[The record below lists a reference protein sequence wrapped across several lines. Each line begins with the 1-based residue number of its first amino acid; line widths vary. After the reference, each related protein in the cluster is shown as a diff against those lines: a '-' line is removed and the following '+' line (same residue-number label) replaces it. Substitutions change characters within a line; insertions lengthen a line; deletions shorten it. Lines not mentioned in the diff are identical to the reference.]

1 MSEGE
6 SKALAQLLR
15 RDHDRGAIMSGV
27 NEKIRFGNGLARAL
41 GAGLRTGMA
50 LLLVAGTALALDGRP
65 RNVPASDI
73 QAQELAAPVD
83 TTPGP
88 QAAAPVPAAPAP
100 AAPTPPASAT
110 PASGTLESVGRW
122 IDDSVTSAGAG
133 IGAAW
138 RGTIGGFGGIGG
150 QASTAAQGAADAATH
165 VAKGAADVAKG
176 AADIATSAAKETAGA
191 VTRLPTAQIA
201 SGRERCT
208 IAPNG
213 APDCQAAASALC
225 KAKGFSSGSSIDFE
239 NVENCPA
246 QVLVAGRQHVQGE
259 CPIDYF
265 VTKSLCQ

>member
-1 MSEGE
+1 
-6 SKALAQLLR
+6 
-15 RDHDRGAIMSGV
+15 MSGV
-27 NEKIRFGNGLARAL
+27 YEKSRFSKGLAKAL
-41 GAGLRTGMA
+41 GAGLWTGTV

-83 TTPGP
+83 TTSGP
-88 QAAAPVPAAPAP
+88 QAATPAP
-100 AAPTPPASAT
+100 AGPASTAPTPPAPSAST
-110 PASGTLESVGRW
+110 APAPGTLESVGRW
-122 IDDSVTSAGAG
+122 IDSSVTSAGAG

-150 QASTAAQGAADAATH
+150 QASSAAQGAADAATS

-176 AADIATSAAKETAGA
+176 AADIASSAAKETAGA

-213 APDCQAAASALC
+213 APDCVAAANALC

-239 NVENCPA
+239 NAENCPA
-246 QVLVAGRQHVQGE
+246 SVLVAGRQHVQGE
-259 CPIDYF
+259 CPIEYF

>member
-6 SKALAQLLR
+6 SWALAQPLR
-15 RDHDRGAIMSGV
+15 HDHDRGAIMSGV
-27 NEKIRFGNGLARAL
+27 NEKTSFGKGLTQAL
-41 GAGLRTGMA
+41 RVGPGAGAA
-50 LLLVAGTALALDGRP
+50 LLLLSGMALALDGRP

-73 QAQELAAPVD
+73 QTQELAAPVD
-83 TTPGP
+83 TTAGP
-88 QAAAPVPAAPAP
+88 QATAPAP
-100 AAPTPPASAT
+100 TAPGPASPAPSASAA

-122 IDDSVTSAGAG
+122 IDNSVTSAGAG

-138 RGTIGGFGGIGG
+138 QGTIGGFGGIGG
-150 QASTAAQGAADAATH
+150 QASSAAQGAADAATN

-191 VTRLPTAQIA
+191 VTHLPAAQIA

-213 APDCQAAASALC
+213 APDCQAAANALC
-225 KAKGFSSGSSIDFE
+225 KTKGFSSGTSIDFE
-239 NVENCPA
+239 NVENCPTR
-246 QVLVAGRQHVQGE
+246 VLVAGRQHVEGE